1 MERRFNN
8 RLNERIEANSKEYW
22 ISRSVAVVGIVFAI
36 KDHTVYTLVTKR
48 SSIMDQPHKL
58 CVPCGYLDWY
68 ESCYEAMLREVYEE
82 TSLYLPDYK
91 DNILD
96 GYWNKIPFR
105 IQDDPTKDARQNIS
119 FSYCTILDFDNCPE
133 KFPHSIESHKT
144 EEADEVRWVPV
155 NLIPDNFNNIWAFN
169 HNELINLALIYV
181 GILK

>member
-58 CVPCGYLDWY
+58 CVPCGYLDWD
-68 ESCYEAMLREVYEE
+68 ENCYDAMLREVYEE
-82 TSLYLPDYK
+82 TSLYIPDYQHIITSDK
-91 DNILD
+91 T
-96 GYWNKIPFR
+96 PFR

-119 FSYCTILDFDNCPE
+119 FLYCTVMDFRNQ
-133 KFPHSIESHKT
+133 SIDIPFDIENFKN
-144 EEADEVRWVPV
+144 EETDEIKWVPIDTIYDGTNSV
-155 NLIPDNFNNIWAFN
+155 WAFN
-169 HNELINLALIYV
+169 HNEVINLALKHI
-181 GILK
+181 GIK